1 LNWGDG
7 MRVLSGEQIAVSAN
21 RSMRN
26 AGQIEK
32 SLVKLGSGVKIAKG
46 SDNASG
52 LSISE
57 TMRAQIRG
65 ISRAQSNMQDGLSVL
80 EASNEGLNNVNGLL
94 QRARELAVMSSND
107 TLTVN
112 DRAAS
117 QVELENLLGAVD
129 DTASKLEFNTKKI
142 LGQNGSLTLQVG
154 ANPGQQM
161 QITLVDVSA
170 KALGLRKENGE
181 YVSLELRDLAE
192 ALITKI
198 DDAIKTVSSHLTRIG
213 SDMEAVE
220 HHLTNALTFENNLTK
235 SLSLLEDTDMAKE
248 MMNFVSLD
256 IRQQGDHL
264 LVKQVN
270 QNIHSV
276 MSLFSN

>member
-1 LNWGDG
+1 
-7 MRVLSGEQIAVSAN
+7 MRVLSQEHITFSTN
-21 RSMRN
+21 RSQRN
-26 AGQIEK
+26 TSQIEK
-32 SLVKLGSGVKIAKG
+32 SLVKLGSGLKIAKG

-107 TLTVN
+107 TMTVN

-142 LGQNGSLTLQVG
+142 LNEDSSLILQVG

-161 QITLVDVSA
+161 KISLVDVSA
-170 KALGLRKENGE
+170 KALGLRQDNGE
-181 YVSLELRDLAE
+181 YASLEMRDLANE
-192 ALITKI
+192 LITKI
-198 DDAIKTVSSHLTRIG
+198 DKAIETVSGHLTRVG
-213 SDMEAVE
+213 SNMEAVE
-220 HHLTNALTFENNLTK
+220 HHLTNALVFENNLSK

-248 MMNFVSLD
+248 MMNFVQMD

-264 LVKQVN
+264 LVGQVN

-276 MSLFSN
+276 MTLFSK

>member
-1 LNWGDG
+1 
-7 MRVLSGEQIAVSAN
+7 MRVLSQEHIAFSTN
-21 RSMRN
+21 RSQRN
-26 AGQIEK
+26 TSQIEK
-32 SLVKLGSGVKIAKG
+32 SLVKLGSGLKIAKG

-107 TLTVN
+107 TMTVN

-142 LGQNGSLTLQVG
+142 LNEDSSLILQVG

-161 QITLVDVSA
+161 KISLVDVSA
-170 KALGLRKENGE
+170 EALGLRQDNGE
-181 YVSLELRDLAE
+181 YVSLEMRDLANK
-192 ALITKI
+192 LITTI
-198 DDAIKTVSSHLTRIG
+198 DKAIETVSGHLTRVG
-213 SDMEAVE
+213 SNMEAVE
-220 HHLTNALTFENNLTK
+220 HHLTNALVFENNLSK

-248 MMNFVSLD
+248 MMNFVQMD

-264 LVKQVN
+264 LVGQVN

-276 MSLFSN
+276 MTLFSK

>member
-1 LNWGDG
+1 
-7 MRVLSGEQIAVSAN
+7 MRVLSQEHIAFSTN
-21 RSMRN
+21 RSQRN
-26 AGQIEK
+26 TGQIEK
-32 SLVKLGSGVKIAKG
+32 SLVKLGSGLKIAKG

-107 TLTVN
+107 TMTVN
-112 DRAAS
+112 DRASS

-142 LGQNGSLTLQVG
+142 LGQDSSLILQVG

-161 QITLVDVSA
+161 KISLVDVSA
-170 KALGLRKENGE
+170 EALGLLKDNGE
-181 YVSLELRDLAE
+181 YVSLEMRDLAE
-192 ALITKI
+192 KLITTI
-198 DDAIKTVSSHLTRIG
+198 DKAIEKVSGHLTRVG
-213 SDMEAVE
+213 SNMEAVE
-220 HHLTNALTFENNLTK
+220 HHLTNALVFENNLSK

-248 MMNFVSLD
+248 MMNFVQMD

-264 LVKQVN
+264 LVGQVN

-276 MSLFSN
+276 MTLFSK

>member
-1 LNWGDG
+1 
-7 MRVLSGEQIAVSAN
+7 MSGEQIAVSAN

-32 SLVKLGSGVKIAKG
+32 SLMKLGSGVKIAKG

-142 LGQNGSLTLQVG
+142 LGQEGSLTLQVG

-170 KALGLRKENGE
+170 EALGLRQNNGK
-181 YVSLELRDLAE
+181 YVSLELRDLANE
-192 ALITKI
+192 LITKI

-213 SDMEAVE
+213 SNMEAVE

-248 MMNFVSLD
+248 MMNFVNLD

-276 MSLFSN
+276 MSLFSK

>member
-1 LNWGDG
+1 
-7 MRVLSGEQIAVSAN
+7 MRLSQEQISFSTN
-21 RSMRN
+21 RSQRN
-26 AGQIEK
+26 ASQIEK
-32 SLVKLGSGVKIAKG
+32 SLVKLGSGTKIAKG

-112 DRAAS
+112 DRQNS
-117 QVELENLLGAVD
+117 QVELKQLLEAVD
-129 DTASKLEFNTKKI
+129 DTAQKLEFNTKNI
-142 LGQNGSLTLQVG
+142 LGQNAEMKLQVG
-154 ANPGQQM
+154 ANAGQHMTIQ
-161 QITLVDVSA
+161 LVDVSS
-170 KALGLRKENGE
+170 KTLGLEGA
-181 YVSLELRDLAE
+181 SLEMRADAE
-192 ALITKI
+192 QLITTI
-198 DDAIKTVSSHLTRIG
+198 DKAIQSVSSHLTRVG
-213 SDMEAVE
+213 SNMEAIE
-220 HHLTNALTFENNLTK
+220 HHLTNALVFENNLST

-248 MMNFVSLD
+248 MMNFVNMD

-264 LVKQVN
+264 LVNNVN
-270 QNIHSV
+270 QNMQSV
-276 MSLFSN
+276 MNLFSR

>member
-1 LNWGDG
+1 
-7 MRVLSGEQIAVSAN
+7 MRVMSQEQIAFSTN
-21 RSMRN
+21 RSQRN
-26 AGQIEK
+26 ASQIEK
-32 SLVKLGSGVKIAKG
+32 SLVKLGSGLKIAKG

-52 LSISE
+52 LAISE

-117 QVELENLLGAVD
+117 QVELEHLLEAVD
-129 DTASKLEFNTKKI
+129 DTAQKLEFNTKKI
-142 LGQNGSLTLQVG
+142 LGQESSLILQVG

-161 QITLVDVSA
+161 KISSFDVSTE
-170 KALGLRKENGE
+170 KLGLREADGSF
-181 YVSLELRDLAE
+181 VSLELRNLAE
-192 ALITKI
+192 QLITKV

-213 SDMEAVE
+213 AEMEAVE
-220 HHLTNALTFENNLTK
+220 HHLTNSLVFENNLSK

-248 MMNFVSLD
+248 MMNFINMD

-264 LVKQVN
+264 LVENVN
-270 QNIHSV
+270 KSMHSV
-276 MSLFSN
+276 MQLFSK

>member
-1 LNWGDG
+1 
-7 MRVLSGEQIAVSAN
+7 MRVLSGEHIAVSAN

-32 SLVKLGSGVKIAKG
+32 SLMKLGSGVKIAKG

-142 LGQNGSLTLQVG
+142 LGQEGSLTLQVG

-161 QITLVDVSA
+161 KITLVDVSA
-170 KALGLRKENGE
+170 QALGLRKDDGK
-181 YVSLELRDLAE
+181 YVSLELRDLANE
-192 ALITKI
+192 LITKI

-213 SDMEAVE
+213 SNMEAVE

-248 MMNFVSLD
+248 MMNFVNLD

-276 MSLFSN
+276 MSLFSK